1 MDSGGW
7 RGESSVSSAKYFE
20 YFVQCKS
27 TQLHIQRVQF
37 REEQEDMG
45 EYRANTGE
53 KGIVCILVPY
63 YCTAYYQE
71 Y

>member
-1 MDSGGW
+1 MVKREDMPLNGLRGLEGRNGG
-7 RGESSVSSAKYFE
+7 GESSVSSAKYFE

-37 REEQEDMG
+37 REEQEDMR

-53 KGIVCILVPY
+53 
-63 YCTAYYQE
+63 
-71 Y
+71 